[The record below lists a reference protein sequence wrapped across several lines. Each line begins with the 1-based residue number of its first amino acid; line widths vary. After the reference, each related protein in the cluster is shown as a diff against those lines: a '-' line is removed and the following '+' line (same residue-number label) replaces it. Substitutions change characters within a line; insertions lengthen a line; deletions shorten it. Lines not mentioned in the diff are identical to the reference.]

1 MSWVRPK
8 YFKIDEEH
16 GLLETELLK
25 TQEPWAEAPTRSS
38 LNFWEEKVKA
48 NGHDYLVARY
58 AALSPAQKIPMRV
71 FGIFIRRA
79 LTEDRKDLRPL
90 TEK

>member
-8 YFKIDEEH
+8 YFKVDEEH
-16 GLLETELLK
+16 GLLEMELLK

-38 LNFWEEKVKA
+38 LSFWEEKVKS

-58 AALSPAQKIPMRV
+58 AALSPSQKVPMRV
-71 FGIFIRRA
+71 FGIFIRRV
-79 LTEDRKDLRPL
+79 TEDANTRR
-90 TEK
+90 TVEK